1 VTISSATSLK
11 ESLEEAAL
19 LGLSNLVSA
28 DWSNYELDASFK
40 DLLSLSRGGDA
51 MYDRQSSGWAYAAWY
66 HARRVQTAYRL
77 IAHTILTG
85 DEPLTFVDFGSGT
98 GAVLWAMAAA
108 NAQRI
113 LDGAERRELHY
124 VAVESSSPMIDT
136 SEELAKSLFAH
147 DTFRNCVASRKFI
160 MGNWSDAPRLLQ
172 SASHR
177 VIAVAAY
184 IIDES
189 DREHADEVATLL
201 AVSTRSVGADLLLV
215 SVPYSKRDAVT
226 AIEHSGEW
234 RKAEITVTPSPWS
247 GPIDALGTLRSR
259 VYMNIVGPDRLA
271 DKPSWNGHDNPKFA
285 SFEVVSSDLFQD
297 EQRSPFILDQ
307 IQDAASKP
315 EQRMT
320 AIIGSAGSGKSRVL
334 VERVARSVLARRR
347 HQGPVH
353 AIVTSFNK
361 KMVIALGEWLRERL
375 DSDPG
380 SNWTHKHAGQ
390 SSTSFNEE
398 TGSKIEVMNWD
409 KLLNNKLNLPH
420 HPNISAITDRTVE
433 IRINAKQ
440 IKLDAMPAANQLLL
454 QSDFIEAE
462 LQRVIYGL
470 SVLHDI
476 DKYQATD
483 RKGRLRRIGAD
494 QRKLVWKVAM
504 EPPLDDWFTWPHRRM
519 EALTA
524 SESLTAPLCD
534 LLFIDECQDMTPAD
548 FEIARRLVP
557 DPNALTIAGDE
568 TQSLHLG
575 ASYSRVPQLSRLYHQ
590 GEGPSSRSWAQHDL
604 GGSYRLPL
612 RICEAI
618 SPLAALIAS
627 ERKRKVDIHDVVIPE
642 PKRGAV
648 LGVRPIIVSAENA
661 IESISQILRT
671 NFHLLDS
678 VAGAN
683 RLMTV
688 ADGQFDISK
697 ATSFLPPKYTTERA
711 TMLSIKGLERACI
724 VWPSASDLKVDESA
738 PEWIYTILTRTCAL
752 CIIIVDG
759 AATRGPAVKALKQL
773 RHDRLLFWD
782 QEAFNAFET
791 CCEMLQRGVSA

>member
-1 VTISSATSLK
+1 MTISSATSLK

-28 DWSNYELDASFK
+28 EWSNYELDASFK

-51 MYDRQSSGWAYAAWY
+51 MYDRQSTGWAYAIWY

-77 IAHTILTG
+77 IAHEVRTG

-136 SEELAKSLFAH
+136 SEELAKSLFDH

-189 DREHADEVATLL
+189 DRKHADEIATLL
-201 AVSTRSVGADLLLV
+201 AASTRSVGADLLLV
-215 SVPYSKRDAVT
+215 CAPYSKRDAVQ
-226 AIEHSGEW
+226 AIANNREW
-234 RKAEITVTPSPWS
+234 HELPITVTASPWN
-247 GPIDALGTLRSR
+247 GPIDVLGTLRSH
-259 VYMNIVGPDRLA
+259 VYTNIVGPDRLA
-271 DKPSWNGHDNPKFA
+271 DKPSWNGHDNTKFA
-285 SFEVVSSDLFQD
+285 SFEVVSSDLFQA
-297 EQRSPFILDQ
+297 EQRSPLILDQ

-315 EQRMT
+315 DQRMT
-320 AIIGSAGSGKSRVL
+320 AIIGSAGSGKSHVL
-334 VERVARSVLARRR
+334 VERVARSVLTRRR
-347 HQGPVH
+347 DQGPVH
-353 AIVTSFNK
+353 ALVTSFNK
-361 KMVIALGEWLRERL
+361 KMVKVLGEWLRERM
-375 DSDPG
+375 DADPA
-380 SNWTHKHAGQ
+380 SHWAYTSAGQ
-390 SSTSFNEE
+390 SCLLVNEE
-398 TGSKIEVMNWD
+398 TGSSITVTNWD
-409 KLLNNKLNLPH
+409 KLLYDYLALPYRVIT
-420 HPNISAITDRTVE
+420 PITDRTIE
-433 IRINAKQ
+433 MRLAAKQ
-440 IKLDAMPAANQLLL
+440 IKFDAMTEANQRLI

-470 SVLHDI
+470 SVRHDLDEYKI
-476 DKYQATD
+476 VD
-483 RKGRLRRIGAD
+483 RIGRRRPLNPN
-494 QRKLVWKVAM
+494 QRELVWKVSM
-504 EPPLDDWFTWPHRRM
+504 ELPLDAWFTWPHRRM

-524 SESLTAPLCD
+524 SESLTAPICD
-534 LLFIDECQDMTPAD
+534 LLFIDECQDMAPAD

-575 ASYSRVPQLSRLYHQ
+575 ASYRRVAQLALPYDNGAGPNFRLWL
-590 GEGPSSRSWAQHDL
+590 RHDL

-612 RICEAI
+612 RVCEAI
-618 SPLAALIAS
+618 RPLAELIAS
-627 ERKRKVDIHDVVIPE
+627 DRNRTVDTHDVVVPD

-661 IESISQILRT
+661 IESISQILRS
-671 NFHLLDS
+671 NFRLLDS

-683 RLMTV
+683 RWLTV
-688 ADGQFDISK
+688 ADGQFDITK
-697 ATSFLPPKYTTERA
+697 ASSFLPPNYSTERA

-724 VWPSASDLKVDESA
+724 VWPSASELTADESA
-738 PEWIYTILTRTCAL
+738 AEWVYTILTRTCAL
-752 CIIIVDG
+752 CIIIVDRQG
-759 AATRGPAVKALKQL
+759 TRGSAAKALRAL
-773 RHDRLLFWD
+773 RPDRLLFWD
-782 QEAFNAFET
+782 QEAFTAFET